1 MKNATKRTSGNFS
14 NTKGYDSKEKLRAK
28 TKKHNKTH
36 IDYECGI
43 LKIEKLKSKPRK
55 LSVQAQLENSTAKQ
69 PLKDGGGSRRHQNN
83 GSIMALQQPENRC
96 LKNSVRLYPGVNHD

>member
-28 TKKHNKTH
+28 TKKHNKSH

-43 LKIEKLKSKPRK
+43 LKIEKLSI
-55 LSVQAQLENSTAKQ
+55 QAQLQNSTAKQ